1 MDILRPICRYCIVDY
16 KTGKEYGNTIWV
28 LQGNNI
34 TKCNLRIMDV
44 SIAWL
49 AKKTN
54 NFFGYYEVKTS
65 YNALWN
71 THT

>member
-1 MDILRPICRYCIVDY
+1 
-16 KTGKEYGNTIWV
+16 
-28 LQGNNI
+28 
-34 TKCNLRIMDV
+34 MDV